1 MADLSPS
8 LGMISTRTSRS
19 SMSNNINSL
28 PLMRRTSE
36 SSAPST
42 PSTPT
47 SIPSFRAIRNLLPFG
62 NSKPASPAQP
72 PTQTKHPFHFASL
85 RRSSDR
91 KRSISSVR
99 DRQHEHDNPPVIS
112 ISQLDDDEFG
122 ARKRSYDLVRA
133 ASASDSLL
141 PSLSTVSQ
149 SPDDELYAPVH
160 LCPADLSTILEADNS
175 GISKYIP
182 SASPSPPP
190 SPTSPHTFFPSKV
203 TFSPQPS
210 HGTFPISNGRSASQT
225 FCDPSP
231 TTSNLDLCLSKLSAE
246 LHDALSPT
254 TADGWSS
261 AVVVED
267 ADVVPPPSGTNHGFD
282 SRDTIS
288 CLPQTS
294 DPDATFDF
302 SALDPDL
309 AELLS
314 PHRALSKDMGESA
327 TDKSVPDGFSSA
339 PYRAAASTIPQ
350 TPGPRLHSAPLA
362 ERPTT
367 PVSSGYSSVEPLSRE
382 PITPLSPSI
391 RSSAVPQPDARS
403 LVSLGPRP
411 SRGVVRS
418 PEPTQLPISRP
429 SLNMRR
435 PPSHL
440 PRLMRSVTYASPSI
454 AANTTGTS
462 VETATRMQRHQ
473 PLSPLSTGQVTADT
487 VMRSSSDTTGLRV
500 SSDTC
505 VPRPLIDVSLTP
517 RSSSDTGTRNARAG
531 SAEQNQHPKLQR
543 HVSSCPNV
551 NVVPTDGAPLSV
563 PYITTAL
570 VPTSTAPFSLDTSPS
585 TTLTTS
591 PSATTTSANPRTP
604 TSSPPPTTS
613 TPHDPTHLRRRHHPH
628 LFISRK
634 RSLSVDEP
642 SSLSAHVERPG
653 SSASSCLNGARRLG
667 LGVKNGVGERA
678 GRVKLTS
685 GENRL
690 VSSPL
695 TRSTHTPGPPTME
708 WLGPRTVKAFA
719 AAGLFDGEREEAG
732 ARFERERAGSVT
744 VNRFEQDREG
754 ASSVLSRYD
763 RDREG
768 ATSVMSRLDRDRET
782 SLGRYDRDR
791 DYSTI
796 NRYAS
801 LRDYAPSR
809 AAFSEAASTSSFGT
823 RSACTAGNGGA
834 GWSPSPTFSS
844 VARTA
849 FSGSTAPTSVSSGV
863 GSGVSA
869 GAGAGVGNAMG
880 ANVRTLQEKHYLE
893 TSALLNALADSQE
906 ACRRLREENGILRER
921 LRVLEAIANQD
932 RDDVGLGRGVGLGV
946 HSRDEEE
953 GSDKTHR
960 CDQDFD
966 RLPRKHLASLRVS
979 PAHQSRTLT
988 PVPRRPHLERSH
1000 SHLLQHGK
1008 HHTVSAR
1015 ASFDFTFGRTPS
1027 PSRSTQFRP
1036 TSPQQK
1042 QPQPTS
1048 SLSIQPPPS
1057 PQKRQ
1062 LQRQRRASTS
1072 SSLFPAPPP
1081 EMSMLMLEDVG
1092 LSNVVSESPPSPGS
1106 PSPVVK
1112 KLGHKHSYSH
1122 SMIPRSHH
1130 FYAPQSSY
1138 ASQSVSFT
1146 SFASTG
1152 TVAASPST
1160 ATFSMTEAPGSPHS
1174 LQLRPEHELH
1184 LGDMTSLSLYAMS
1197 DGEGDDKDEEEV

>member
-1 MADLSPS
+1 MADLSPG

-19 SMSNNINSL
+19 SMSSNVNPL

-42 PSTPT
+42 PSTPS

-72 PTQTKHPFHFASL
+72 PTQTKHPFHFSSL

-91 KRSISSVR
+91 KPSISSVR
-99 DRQHEHDNPPVIS
+99 DRQHDQGDPPVIS
-112 ISQLDDDEFG
+112 ISRLDDEEFG
-122 ARKRSYDLVRA
+122 AHKRSYDIVRA

-141 PSLSTVSQ
+141 PSLSIATTMV
-149 SPDDELYAPVH
+149 DDEMYAPIQP
-160 LCPADLSTILEADNS
+160 CTADLSTILEADNS
-175 GISKYIP
+175 GISKHIP
-182 SASPSPPP
+182 SASPSPSS
-190 SPTSPHTFFPSKV
+190 SPTSPHTFFPSRV
-203 TFSPQPS
+203 TFSPPPPQS
-210 HGTFPISNGRSASQT
+210 TFPISKDRSASQT
-225 FCDPSP
+225 SCHPSP
-231 TTSNLDLCLSKLSAE
+231 TTSNLDLSLSKLSAE
-246 LHDALSPT
+246 LHDAISPT

-267 ADVVPPPSGTNHGFD
+267 ADAAPPPQGKDHRFD

-288 CLPQTS
+288 CLPQVS

-314 PHRALSKDMGESA
+314 PHRAPSKDNGESA
-327 TDKSVPDGFSSA
+327 TNKLVPNGLSSVPYGVAGSA
-339 PYRAAASTIPQ
+339 IPQ
-350 TPGPRLHSAPLA
+350 TPGPRLHSTPLA
-362 ERPTT
+362 ERSTT
-367 PVSSGYSSVEPLSRE
+367 PLSLGCSSIRPPSRE

-391 RSSAVPQPDARS
+391 RPSAVPQPDARS
-403 LVSLGPRP
+403 PVSLGSRP
-411 SRGVVRS
+411 SRGAVRS

-429 SLNMRR
+429 SLPVRR

-440 PRLMRSVTYASPSI
+440 PRLMRSVTSAPPSVAASTPE
-454 AANTTGTS
+454 TS
-462 VETATRMQRHQ
+462 VETATRMQRRQ
-473 PLSPLSTGQVTADT
+473 PPSPLSAGQVIADT
-487 VMRSSSDTTGLRV
+487 VMRSPSDTTGLRV

-505 VPRPLIDVSLTP
+505 VSRPSVDVSFTP
-517 RSSSDTGTRNARAG
+517 RSSSDTGMRHARAG
-531 SAEQNQHPKLQR
+531 LVEQNQHPKLQG
-543 HVSSCPNV
+543 HISSCSSV
-551 NVVPTDGAPLSV
+551 NVVPTVGAPPSV
-563 PYITTAL
+563 PCITTAL
-570 VPTSTAPFSLDTSPS
+570 VPTSTTPSSLSASSS
-585 TTLTTS
+585 TTLTSS

-613 TPHDPTHLRRRHHPH
+613 TPHDPTLLRRRHHPH

-653 SSASSCLNGARRLG
+653 SSASNRQNGAGRFG
-667 LGVKNGVGERA
+667 LGARNGVRERT
-678 GRVKLTS
+678 GRVNLAS

-695 TRSTHTPGPPTME
+695 TRSTLTPAPGPPTME

-719 AAGLFDGEREEAG
+719 AAGLFDGEREESG
-732 ARFERERAGSVT
+732 VRFERERAGSVG

-754 ASSVLSRYD
+754 TISVLSRYD

-801 LRDYAPSR
+801 LRDHAPSR
-809 AAFSEAASTSSFGT
+809 AAFSEAASASSFGT
-823 RSACTAGNGGA
+823 RSACTAGNAGP
-834 GWSPSPTFSS
+834 GWSSSPTFSS
-844 VARTA
+844 AARTA

-863 GSGVSA
+863 GSGISP

-880 ANVRTLQEKHYLE
+880 TNVRTLQEKHCLE
-893 TSALLNALADSQE
+893 TSALLNALADSQD
-906 ACRRLREENGILRER
+906 ACRRLREENGMLRER
-921 LRVLEAIANQD
+921 LRVLEAMSNQD
-932 RDDVGLGRGVGLGV
+932 RDDVGLGRGIGLGIL
-946 HSRDEEE
+946 SRDEED

-960 CDQDFD
+960 CDQDFE
-966 RLPRKHLASLRVS
+966 RLSRKHLTSSRIS
-979 PAHQSRTLT
+979 PAHQSRILT

-1000 SHLLQHGK
+1000 SHLQQHTR
-1008 HHTVSAR
+1008 HHTVSAKE
-1015 ASFDFTFGRTPS
+1015 SINFTFGRTPS
-1027 PSRSTQFRP
+1027 PSRSTQFRVP
-1036 TSPQQK
+1036 SPQK
-1042 QPQPTS
+1042 RQPQPPS
-1048 SLSIQPPPS
+1048 SLSVQPPS

-1062 LQRQRRASTS
+1062 IQRQRRASTS

-1092 LSNVVSESPPSPGS
+1092 LSGTVSESPPSPGG
-1106 PSPVVK
+1106 PSPVGK

-1122 SMIPRSHH
+1122 SMIPRSHS

-1138 ASQSVSFT
+1138 ANQSVSFT

-1152 TVAASPST
+1152 TVAPSPST

-1197 DGEGDDKDEEEV
+1197 DGEDGDEEEV

>member
-1 MADLSPS
+1 MADLSPG

-19 SMSNNINSL
+19 SMSSSINPL
-28 PLMRRTSE
+28 PLMRRTSD

-42 PSTPT
+42 PSTP
-47 SIPSFRAIRNLLPFG
+47 SSVPSFRAIRNLLPFG

-91 KRSISSVR
+91 KPSFSSAR
-99 DRQHEHDNPPVIS
+99 DHQRDQDNPPVIS
-112 ISQLDDDEFG
+112 ISRLDAEEFG
-122 ARKRSYDLVRA
+122 AHKRSYDLVRV

-141 PSLSTVSQ
+141 PSLSTASQ
-149 SPDDELYAPVH
+149 SLDDEMYVPIH
-160 LCPADLSTILEADNS
+160 PCPADLSTILEAENS

-182 SASPSPPP
+182 SASPSPSP

-203 TFSPQPS
+203 TFSPPPS
-210 HGTFPISNGRSASQT
+210 HGTFPIPKDRSASQT
-225 FCDPSP
+225 YCGPSP
-231 TTSNLDLCLSKLSAE
+231 TASNLDLSLSNLSAE

-261 AVVVED
+261 VIVVED
-267 ADVVPPPSGTNHGFD
+267 ADVAPPPSGTNHGFD
-282 SRDTIS
+282 SGGSTS
-288 CLPQTS
+288 CLPQIS
-294 DPDATFDF
+294 DPDPDATFDF

-314 PHRALSKDMGESA
+314 PHRAPRKETGESA
-327 TDKSVPDGFSSA
+327 TDKLAPGRFSIG
-339 PYRAAASTIPQ
+339 PYRVAASTVPQ
-350 TPGPRLHSAPLA
+350 TPGPRLYSAPLT
-362 ERPTT
+362 ERSTT
-367 PVSSGYSSVEPLSRE
+367 PLSSGCSSVEPLPRE

-391 RSSAVPQPDARS
+391 RSSTVPQLDARS
-403 LVSLGPRP
+403 LVSLG
-411 SRGVVRS
+411 SRTSQGVVHS

-429 SLNMRR
+429 SMDMRR
-435 PPSHL
+435 SPSHL
-440 PRLMRSVTYASPSI
+440 PRLVRSVTSASPSI
-454 AANTTGTS
+454 AVSTPGTS
-462 VETATRMQRHQ
+462 VETATRTQRHQ
-473 PLSPLSTGQVTADT
+473 LPSPLSAGQVTADT
-487 VMRSSSDTTGLRV
+487 VMRSTSDTTGLRV
-500 SSDTC
+500 SLDTC
-505 VPRPLIDVSLTP
+505 VPRPSVNVSFMP
-517 RSSSDTGTRNARAG
+517 RSSSDTGSKNTCAI
-531 SAEQNQHPKLQR
+531 QHPKQQG
-543 HVSSCPNV
+543 HVSSCPNG
-551 NVVPTDGAPLSV
+551 NVVPTRGAPPLV
-563 PYITTAL
+563 PCITTAL
-570 VPTSTAPFSLDTSPS
+570 VPTSTAPPSLSASPSTAVTSSPS
-585 TTLTTS
+585 TTTTS
-591 PSATTTSANPRTP
+591 TNPRTP

-613 TPHDPTHLRRRHHPH
+613 TPHDPAHIRRRHHPH

-642 SSLSAHVERPG
+642 SSLSTRVENSG
-653 SSASSCLNGARRLG
+653 SSASNHLNSARRFG
-667 LGVKNGVGERA
+667 LGVNNGVGERA
-678 GRVKLTS
+678 GRVKLAS

-695 TRSTHTPGPPTME
+695 TRSTHIPGPPIME
-708 WLGPRTVKAFA
+708 WLGPRTAKAFA

-732 ARFERERAGSVT
+732 ARFERERAGAR

-754 ASSVLSRYD
+754 ASSVLSRFD

-796 NRYAS
+796 NRYTS
-801 LRDYAPSR
+801 LRDHAPSR

-823 RSACTAGNGGA
+823 RSACTTGNAGT

-844 VARTA
+844 AARTA

-863 GSGVSA
+863 GSGISA
-869 GAGAGVGNAMG
+869 GAGAGVGNAGVGNAMG
-880 ANVRTLQEKHYLE
+880 ANVRTLQEKHCLE

-906 ACRRLREENGILRER
+906 ACRRLREENGVLRER
-921 LRVLEAIANQD
+921 LRVLEAMVKQD
-932 RDDVGLGRGVGLGV
+932 RDDVGLGRGVGLSV
-946 HSRDEEE
+946 LSQDEED

-960 CDQDFD
+960 YDQDFE
-966 RLPRKHLASLRVS
+966 RLPRKHFASLRVS

-988 PVPRRPHLERSH
+988 PVPRMPHLERSH
-1000 SHLLQHGK
+1000 SHLLQHDR
-1008 HHTVSAR
+1008 HHTVSAK
-1015 ASFDFTFGRTPS
+1015 ASFDFTSGRTPS
-1027 PSRSTQFRP
+1027 PSRSTQFRLP
-1036 TSPQQK
+1036 SQQT
-1042 QPQPTS
+1042 QSQPTS
-1048 SLSIQPPPS
+1048 SLSIQPPS
-1057 PQKRQ
+1057 PQKRHPE
-1062 LQRQRRASTS
+1062 RQRRASTS

-1092 LSNVVSESPPSPGS
+1092 LSNVVSESPPSPGGS
-1106 PSPVVK
+1106 SPVVK
-1112 KLGHKHSYSH
+1112 KLGHKHSHSH
-1122 SMIPRSHH
+1122 SMIPRSHS

-1152 TVAASPST
+1152 TAAASPST

-1184 LGDMTSLSLYAMS
+1184 LGDMASLSLYAMS
-1197 DGEGDDKDEEEV
+1197 DGEGDDGDEEV

>member
-1 MADLSPS
+1 MADLSPG

-19 SMSNNINSL
+19 SISSSINPL
-28 PLMRRTSE
+28 PLMRRTSD
-36 SSAPST
+36 SSTPST
-42 PSTPT
+42 PSTP
-47 SIPSFRAIRNLLPFG
+47 SSVPSFRAIRNLLLPFG

-91 KRSISSVR
+91 KPSFSSTR
-99 DRQHEHDNPPVIS
+99 DHQRDQDNPPVIS
-112 ISQLDDDEFG
+112 ISRLDAEEFMH
-122 ARKRSYDLVRA
+122 KRSYDLVRV

-141 PSLSTVSQ
+141 PSLSTTSQ
-149 SPDDELYAPVH
+149 FLDDEMYALVH
-160 LCPADLSTILEADNS
+160 PCPADLSTILEAENS

-182 SASPSPPP
+182 SASPSPSP

-203 TFSPQPS
+203 AFSPPPS
-210 HGTFPISNGRSASQT
+210 HGTFPTPKDRSVSQT
-225 FCDPSP
+225 SCGPSP
-231 TTSNLDLCLSKLSAE
+231 TTSNLDLSLSKLSAE

-267 ADVVPPPSGTNHGFD
+267 ADVAPPTSGTNHGFD
-282 SRDTIS
+282 N
-288 CLPQTS
+288 
-294 DPDATFDF
+294 ATFDL

-314 PHRALSKDMGESA
+314 PHRAPRKDMRESA
-327 TDKSVPDGFSSA
+327 TDKLVSDGFSIA
-339 PYRAAASTIPQ
+339 PYRVAASIIPQ
-350 TPGPRLHSAPLA
+350 TPGPRPRSAPLT
-362 ERPTT
+362 EQSTT
-367 PVSSGYSSVEPLSRE
+367 PLSPGCSSVEPLSRE
-382 PITPLSPSI
+382 PITPLSPTI
-391 RSSAVPQPDARS
+391 RPSAVPQSDARS
-403 LVSLGPRP
+403 LVSLGSRP
-411 SRGVVRS
+411 SQGVVHS

-440 PRLMRSVTYASPSI
+440 PRLVRSVTSASPSI
-454 AANTTGTS
+454 AAITPGTS
-462 VETATRMQRHQ
+462 VETATGMQRHK
-473 PLSPLSTGQVTADT
+473 PPSPLSAGQVTADT
-487 VMRSSSDTTGLRV
+487 VMRSSSGTTGLRV

-505 VPRPLIDVSLTP
+505 VPRPSVNVGFTP
-517 RSSSDTGTRNARAG
+517 RSSSDTGTRNARAV
-531 SAEQNQHPKLQR
+531 SAEQNHRPEQQG

-551 NVVPTDGAPLSV
+551 NIVPTRGVPPSV
-563 PYITTAL
+563 PCITTIL
-570 VPTSTAPFSLDTSPS
+570 VPTSTAPSSLSASPS
-585 TTLTTS
+585 TAVTSS
-591 PSATTTSANPRTP
+591 PSTAATSANPRTP

-613 TPHDPTHLRRRHHPH
+613 TPHDPAHIRRRHHPH

-642 SSLSAHVERPG
+642 SSLSAHVEKPG
-653 SSASSCLNGARRLG
+653 SSANNRLSGARRFG

-678 GRVKLTS
+678 CRVKLAS

-732 ARFERERAGSVT
+732 AGFEREKAGST
-744 VNRFEQDREG
+744 RVNRFEPDRAG
-754 ASSVLSRYD
+754 ASSVLSRF
-763 RDREG
+763 DREG

-782 SLGRYDRDR
+782 SLGFYDRDR

-801 LRDYAPSR
+801 LRDHAPSR

-823 RSACTAGNGGA
+823 RSACTTGNAGA

-844 VARTA
+844 AARTA

-863 GSGVSA
+863 GSGI
-869 GAGAGVGNAMG
+869 GAGAGVGVGNGIG
-880 ANVRTLQEKHYLE
+880 ADVRTLQEKHCLE

-906 ACRRLREENGILRER
+906 ACRRLREENGMLRER
-921 LRVLEAIANQD
+921 LRVLEATAIQD
-932 RDDVGLGRGVGLGV
+932 RDDVGLGRGIGLGV
-946 HSRDEEE
+946 LSQDEED

-960 CDQDFD
+960 CDQDFE

-979 PAHQSRTLT
+979 PAHQSRMLT
-988 PVPRRPHLERSH
+988 PVPRMPHLERSH
-1000 SHLLQHGK
+1000 SHLLQHDR
-1008 HHTVSAR
+1008 HHTVSAK
-1015 ASFDFTFGRTPS
+1015 ASFDFTSGRTPS
-1027 PSRSTQFRP
+1027 PSRSTQFKP
-1036 TSPQQK
+1036 PSPQQT

-1048 SLSIQPPPS
+1048 SLSIQPPLS
-1057 PQKRQ
+1057 PQRRH

-1092 LSNVVSESPPSPGS
+1092 LSNVVSESPPSPGGS
-1106 PSPVVK
+1106 SPVVK
-1112 KLGHKHSYSH
+1112 KLGHKHSHSH
-1122 SMIPRSHH
+1122 SMIPRSHS

-1138 ASQSVSFT
+1138 TSQSVSFT

-1197 DGEGDDKDEEEV
+1197 DGEGDEGDEEV

>member
-1 MADLSPS
+1 MADLSPG

-19 SMSNNINSL
+19 SMSSNINAF

-36 SSAPST
+36 SSTPST
-42 PSTPT
+42 PSTPS

-62 NSKPASPAQP
+62 NSKPTLPAQP
-72 PTQTKHPFHFASL
+72 STQTKHPFHFASL

-91 KRSISSVR
+91 KPSISSVR
-99 DRQHEHDNPPVIS
+99 DHQRDQDNPPVIS
-112 ISQLDDDEFG
+112 ISRLDAEDFD
-122 ARKRSYDLVRA
+122 AHKRSYDIVRA

-141 PSLSTVSQ
+141 PSLSASQ
-149 SPDDELYAPVH
+149 SPDDEMYAPVH

-182 SASPSPPP
+182 SASPSPSP

-203 TFSPQPS
+203 TFPPPPAQAIN
-210 HGTFPISNGRSASQT
+210 FISEECPVSQT
-225 FCDPSP
+225 SCDPSP
-231 TTSNLDLCLSKLSAE
+231 TTSNLDLSLSKLSAE
-246 LHDALSPT
+246 IHDVLSPT

-267 ADVVPPPSGTNHGFD
+267 ADVVPQLSSLRGTNHGFD
-282 SRDTIS
+282 SGDTIA
-288 CLPQTS
+288 CFPQIS
-294 DPDATFDF
+294 DPNASFDF

-314 PHRALSKDMGESA
+314 PHRAPNMGESA
-327 TDKSVPDGFSSA
+327 TDNLVPNGPTSA
-339 PYRAAASTIPQ
+339 PYPVATSTIPQ
-350 TPGPRLHSAPLA
+350 TPDPRLHSAPLA
-362 ERPTT
+362 ERPIT
-367 PVSSGYSSVEPLSRE
+367 PLSQGCSSVEPLSRDS
-382 PITPLSPSI
+382 ITPLSLNI
-391 RSSAVPQPDARS
+391 RSSSVLQPDARS
-403 LVSLGPRP
+403 PVSLGSRP

-418 PEPTQLPISRP
+418 PGPTQLPISRP
-429 SLNMRR
+429 SLNMRW

-440 PRLMRSVTYASPSI
+440 PRLMRSVTSASPTI
-454 AANTTGTS
+454 AASTPGTS
-462 VETATRMQRHQ
+462 VETATGTQRRQ
-473 PLSPLSTGQVTADT
+473 PLSPLSAGQVTADT

-505 VPRPLIDVSLTP
+505 VPRPLVDVNFTP
-517 RSSSDTGTRNARAG
+517 RSSSDTGIRNARAG

-543 HVSSCPNV
+543 PVSSCPNV
-551 NVVPTDGAPLSV
+551 NVVPTGKAPPSM
-563 PYITTAL
+563 PYITTTL
-570 VPTSTAPFSLDTSPS
+570 VPSAAAPSSLTASPS
-585 TTLTTS
+585 TTLTSS
-591 PSATTTSANPRTP
+591 PSATTSSTNPRTP

-628 LFISRK
+628 LFVSRK

-642 SSLSAHVERPG
+642 SSLSAQIEKPG
-653 SSASSCLNGARRLG
+653 SSANNRLNGTERFG
-667 LGVKNGVGERA
+667 LGVRNGVGERA
-678 GRVKLTS
+678 GRLKLTS

-719 AAGLFDGEREEAG
+719 AAGLLDSEREEAG
-732 ARFERERAGSVT
+732 SRFERERAGSGS

-754 ASSVLSRYD
+754 ASSALSRFN

-768 ATSVMSRLDRDRET
+768 ATSVMSRLDRDCET
-782 SLGRYDRDR
+782 SVGRYDRDR

-801 LRDYAPSR
+801 LRDHAPSR
-809 AAFSEAASTSSFGT
+809 AAFSEAASTSSLGT
-823 RSACTAGNGGA
+823 RSAYTTGNAGA
-834 GWSPSPTFSS
+834 PWSPSPTFSS
-844 VARTA
+844 AARTA
-849 FSGSTAPTSVSSGV
+849 LSGSTAPTSVSSGV
-863 GSGVSA
+863 GS

-880 ANVRTLQEKHYLE
+880 ANVRTLQERHCLE

-906 ACRRLREENGILRER
+906 ACRRLREENGMLRER
-921 LRVLEAIANQD
+921 LRMLEAMANQD
-932 RDDVGLGRGVGLGV
+932 RDDVGLDRGVGLGV
-946 HSRDEEE
+946 LSRDEARE
-953 GSDKTHR
+953 SDKTQR
-960 CDQDFD
+960 CDQDFE
-966 RLPRKHLASLRVS
+966 RLPRKHLASPRAS
-979 PAHQSRTLT
+979 PAHQSQTLT
-988 PVPRRPHLERSH
+988 PVPHRNLIQRSH
-1000 SHLLQHGK
+1000 SHLLQHGR
-1008 HHTVSAR
+1008 HHTVSAK

-1027 PSRSTQFRP
+1027 PSRSTQFR
-1036 TSPQQK
+1036 SPSPPQK

-1048 SLSIQPPPS
+1048 SLSIQPPLS
-1057 PQKRQ
+1057 PQKSQ
-1062 LQRQRRASTS
+1062 LQRRRRASTS

-1092 LSNVVSESPPSPGS
+1092 LTNVMSESPPSPGS
-1106 PSPVVK
+1106 SSPVK
-1112 KLGHKHSYSH
+1112 NLGHKHSH
-1122 SMIPRSHH
+1122 SMIPRSHP
-1130 FYAPQSSY
+1130 FYASQSSY

-1160 ATFSMTEAPGSPHS
+1160 ATFSMTEGPGSPNS

-1197 DGEGDDKDEEEV
+1197 DGEGDDGDEEV